1 MNEEAKVIYDAGL
14 ADGRRLGVQDKV
26 SQDHARWRAVFG
38 LVMTELHAIVR
49 GEHHTCTQTGPLA
62 PTIETEGRCLLCHL
76 LACCT
81 DAGVAEFIRV
91 QQNLKD
97 AGLEGYGG

>member
-49 GEHHTCTQTGPLA
+49 GEHHTCTPDGPVGTHHRNRRA
-62 PTIETEGRCLLCHL
+62 MSAVSSARLLHRL
-76 LACCT
+76 LALLSLFGCSRT
-81 DAGVAEFIRV
+81 
-91 QQNLKD
+91 
-97 AGLEGYGG
+97 